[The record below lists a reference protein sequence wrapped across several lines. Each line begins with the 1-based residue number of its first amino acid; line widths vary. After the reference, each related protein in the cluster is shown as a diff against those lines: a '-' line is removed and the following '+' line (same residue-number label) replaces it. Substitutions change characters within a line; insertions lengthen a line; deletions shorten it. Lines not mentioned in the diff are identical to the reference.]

1 MHRLGRLI
9 RPRSIAV
16 IGGREAATVVRQ
28 CDRIGFEGEIWPIH
42 PQRGSVEGRPCF
54 RTLAELPGAPDAA
67 FIGVNRTLAISM
79 VRALSGMGCG
89 GAVVYASGFAE
100 TSGDGP
106 LLQAEL
112 VAAAGDMPMLG
123 PNCYGFINALDSVLL
138 WPDQH
143 GCRPVERGV
152 AIVMQSSNMA
162 INLSMQARG
171 LPIAYVATVGNQA
184 QTTLAELAAAFLQ
197 DPRVTAVGLH
207 MEGFGDVPQLERL
220 AAMAHAQ
227 KKPVVAM
234 KLGYTEQARVV
245 TLSHTASVAGSN
257 QASDALLNRFGI
269 PRIRSLPAFL
279 ETLKLLHVHGALP
292 GASIASMSCSGG
304 EASLIADAARGRA
317 VAFRPI
323 PQPHAAKLRA
333 TLSDFVTISNPLDY
347 HTFIWTKVPEM
358 TAAFSALLQAGFDL
372 TLLILDFPRRDR
384 CDDTDWNAT
393 FEAMIAAARNT
404 GARVGLVSTLGENL
418 PEDRAVALVRM
429 GIVPFSGI
437 EEALEAIEAA
447 ASIGLHFGADL
458 PAPLR
463 HPLSTEGRSVVPDEH
478 EAKSLLAQ
486 YGVVV
491 PPGLR
496 VDEGEAAAAAAAN
509 DIGFPVAVKAL
520 GIAHKT
526 EQRAVYLGLADAAAV
541 RGAAMALRGRGTGL
555 LVESMVEE
563 SLAEL
568 IVGIVREPQIGLLL
582 TVGAGG
588 VLVEILQDT
597 ASVLLPTTAAAVR
610 SLLDG
615 LKIAPLLQGFR
626 NRPAADMDRLVET
639 IMAVTRFAEAHADRL
654 EELDINPLIVT
665 ADGAVAA
672 DALIRMRELH

>member
-1 MHRLGRLI
+1 MHRFERLI

-16 IGGREAATVVRQ
+16 IGGREAAAVVRQ
-28 CDRIGFEGEIWPIH
+28 CHRMGFEGEIWPIH
-42 PQRGSVEGRPCF
+42 PQRSSVEGRRCF
-54 RTLAELPGAPDAA
+54 RTLEALPAAPDAA
-67 FIGVNRTLAISM
+67 FIGVNRALAVGM
-79 VRALSGMGCG
+79 VRALSAMEGG
-89 GAVVYASGFAE
+89 GAVVYAAGFAE

-123 PNCYGFINALDSVLL
+123 PNCYGFINALDRVLL

-143 GCRPVERGV
+143 GCQPAERGV
-152 AIVMQSSNMA
+152 AILMQSSNMA
-162 INLSMQARG
+162 INVSMQARG
-171 LPIAYVATVGNQA
+171 LPIAVLATVGNQA
-184 QTTLAELAAAFLQ
+184 QTGLAELAASVLQ

-207 MEGFGDVPQLERL
+207 MEGFGDVTQLEQL
-220 AAMAHAQ
+220 ATMAHAL

-234 KLGYTEQARVV
+234 KLGYTEEARVV

-257 QASDALLNRFGI
+257 QASDALLHRLGI
-269 PRIRSLPAFL
+269 PRLRSLPAFL

-317 VAFRPI
+317 VAFPPI
-323 PQPHAAKLRA
+323 PPPQAAQLRA

-358 TAAFSALLQAGFDL
+358 TAAFSAMMEAGFDL

-393 FEAMIAAARNT
+393 FEAMIAAAKTT

-418 PEDRAVALVRM
+418 PEERAAALVRM
-429 GIVPFSGI
+429 GIVPFLGI

-447 ASIGLHFGADL
+447 ARIGLHFAADV

-463 HPLSTEGRSVVPDEH
+463 RTPGTQGRSVVPDEH
-478 EAKSLLAQ
+478 DAKNLLAA
-486 YGVVV
+486 YGVAV
-491 PPGLR
+491 PRGVR
-496 VDEGEAAAAAAAN
+496 VNDGQGAAAAAS

-526 EQRAVYLGLADAAAV
+526 EQRAVHLGLADAESVRSAA
-541 RGAAMALRGRGTGL
+541 AALHGRGTGL
-555 LVESMVEE
+555 LVESMVGDAV
-563 SLAEL
+563 AEL

-597 ASVLLPTTAAAVR
+597 ASVLLPATAADVR

-615 LKIAPLLQGFR
+615 LRIAPLLRGFR
-626 NRPAADMDRLVET
+626 NRPAADMDRLVAT
-639 IMAVTRFAEAHADRL
+639 IMAVTRFADAHADRL
-654 EELDINPLIVT
+654 EELEINPLIVT
-665 ADGAVAA
+665 ATGAVAA
-672 DALIRMRELH
+672 DALIRLAELH